1 MNRRRAVL
9 LPLDEVREVAGE
21 MAEQMDEAAQT
32 IDWYRQVMAEAE
44 VQKPKYGEAARMLE
58 PIFAEANEKVFQT
71 QRYIIQQTRKGAEH
85 SETSAAYK
93 AAFQFLLE
101 HAVPEI
107 AAMAEEIVKTMT
119 KVYHVAPSYSVTK
132 RDAPAKTEGI
142 VGSVVDILK
151 RLFSGL
157 AEKLSPHVDKLGDTL
172 AEFKRMLKEPAPE
185 DARVTVGDMAAFLT
199 EVRRQE
205 HPVNRRKLQE
215 IDNDEQ
221 RDYDE
226 EQYAAHLLDQEDE
239 EEEVDPRP
247 LVQSVSKYISSSSG
261 ALKSGDYKDIVF
273 ETDPAAL
280 MEDYTALEGDDLW
293 DKVRELGYRDEL
305 DEFLANTKDT
315 AAAYARDKEEDQTAD
330 DLMDFLG
337 DRDIGSA
344 DNTYNWSWWG
354 PTIHFLFLEAKGSY
368 RDSYNPGLLFMRM
381 HHGGDVRGNYGY
393 AKAFWLDS
401 YAEEAPWYDLSLS
414 VEITTDRG
422 TISLTAENTVASFWI
437 VEEDETETWEG
448 GGGTYVRTADLWSAL
463 IWDEVRDLWESRRR
477 NLCEQEDTEPGYPLG
492 RVASEDEGRFFG
504 TRVRVDQGRP
514 YTPWE
519 GTIHQVLNGGSLFSI
534 HPDHIT
540 DDPHATF
547 NVSGEDVKQVLEL
560 VDNGPRKVKDSSVLQ
575 SRPTPTPKAPGS
587 YTPVGELLGQYKD
600 RGLTARQAWDEY
612 VKDVILFKRVKTD
625 DIDMKDVVKFYREA
639 RERLTPERAKEI
651 AQKIADQCKALGW
664 TCGVGGNRIL
674 RISKTFK
681 PNDTNAYVAADGEWY
696 SILSLLPTTSPGS
709 TWGTDGSSVG
719 GYTALQTGRFV
730 MNKSGGSGLVLKA
743 LRSILGESVS
753 WHHTGPTQDFG
764 DADTCPSCGYVR
776 GAKDPSPLGD
786 AVEGQDHFATQCPK
800 CRAKYTVVDVPLT
813 WPAGYEE
820 SRAYNIKCASC
831 GKDLVSDENKPR
843 LCPACI
849 KAGKKLVAGEAR
861 RRFQRRTLREGGVG
875 PLSGDVSDAIA
886 GIAVPAYRKGQT
898 DKQILALVK
907 ADDFVMG
914 EVGEL
919 GLKDGELLYYIRDI
933 LNISNATRK
942 ESRRRR
948 EVLEH
953 KGNLARATV
962 KYSDKMG
969 PLVWEDGTTGVML
982 ELGPPRTSG
991 NPRAAWE
998 AGVRHQGWAK
1008 DSAYFDTREEATQWL
1023 DSYDLN
1029 SVASSSYGPGKKFAR
1044 GLARG
1049 LARKESVRKANESV
1063 ENVVVEVPTVK
1074 LVSKLVGRYVP
1085 RDFSLWTDDAVSFQH
1100 ADGVGEIDG
1109 LAALERLLDELTG
1122 TPTGLEEYSING
1134 SSTSLTFDPDVVA
1147 EYQQASGYWAMD
1159 ADAEYAASELE
1170 ADPDLA
1176 VSLLRSW
1183 CREAGVHL
1191 DIDDFLTPNEE
1202 VDSEEDGEVEEA
1214 RKRPKRSR

>member
-215 IDNDEQ
+215 ID
-221 RDYDE
+221 
-226 EQYAAHLLDQEDE
+226 
-239 EEEVDPRP
+239 
-247 LVQSVSKYISSSSG
+247 
-261 ALKSGDYKDIVF
+261 
-273 ETDPAAL
+273 
-280 MEDYTALEGDDLW
+280 
-293 DKVRELGYRDEL
+293 
-305 DEFLANTKDT
+305 
-315 AAAYARDKEEDQTAD
+315 
-330 DLMDFLG
+330 
-337 DRDIGSA
+337 
-344 DNTYNWSWWG
+344 
-354 PTIHFLFLEAKGSY
+354 
-368 RDSYNPGLLFMRM
+368 
-381 HHGGDVRGNYGY
+381 
-393 AKAFWLDS
+393 
-401 YAEEAPWYDLSLS
+401 
-414 VEITTDRG
+414 
-422 TISLTAENTVASFWI
+422 
-437 VEEDETETWEG
+437 
-448 GGGTYVRTADLWSAL
+448 
-463 IWDEVRDLWESRRR
+463 
-477 NLCEQEDTEPGYPLG
+477 
-492 RVASEDEGRFFG
+492 
-504 TRVRVDQGRP
+504 
-514 YTPWE
+514 
-519 GTIHQVLNGGSLFSI
+519 
-534 HPDHIT
+534 
-540 DDPHATF
+540 
-547 NVSGEDVKQVLEL
+547 
-560 VDNGPRKVKDSSVLQ
+560 
-575 SRPTPTPKAPGS
+575 
-587 YTPVGELLGQYKD
+587 
-600 RGLTARQAWDEY
+600 
-612 VKDVILFKRVKTD
+612 
-625 DIDMKDVVKFYREA
+625 
-639 RERLTPERAKEI
+639 
-651 AQKIADQCKALGW
+651 
-664 TCGVGGNRIL
+664 
-674 RISKTFK
+674 
-681 PNDTNAYVAADGEWY
+681 
-696 SILSLLPTTSPGS
+696 
-709 TWGTDGSSVG
+709 
-719 GYTALQTGRFV
+719 
-730 MNKSGGSGLVLKA
+730 
-743 LRSILGESVS
+743 
-753 WHHTGPTQDFG
+753 
-764 DADTCPSCGYVR
+764 
-776 GAKDPSPLGD
+776 
-786 AVEGQDHFATQCPK
+786 
-800 CRAKYTVVDVPLT
+800 
-813 WPAGYEE
+813 
-820 SRAYNIKCASC
+820 
-831 GKDLVSDENKPR
+831 
-843 LCPACI
+843 
-849 KAGKKLVAGEAR
+849 
-861 RRFQRRTLREGGVG
+861 
-875 PLSGDVSDAIA
+875 
-886 GIAVPAYRKGQT
+886 
-898 DKQILALVK
+898 
-907 ADDFVMG
+907 
-914 EVGEL
+914 
-919 GLKDGELLYYIRDI
+919 
-933 LNISNATRK
+933 
-942 ESRRRR
+942 
-948 EVLEH
+948 
-953 KGNLARATV
+953 
-962 KYSDKMG
+962 
-969 PLVWEDGTTGVML
+969 DGTTGVML